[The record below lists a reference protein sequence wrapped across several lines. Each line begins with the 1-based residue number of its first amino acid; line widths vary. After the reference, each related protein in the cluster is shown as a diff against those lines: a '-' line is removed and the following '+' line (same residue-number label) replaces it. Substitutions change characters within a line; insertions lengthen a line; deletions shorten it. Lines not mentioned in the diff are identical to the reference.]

1 MYCGKIIQKN
11 YSKSINFIFAAK
23 YSRRS
28 AKNTTTYKLMKS
40 NGIDADINN
49 GELDNNPNWELFGP
63 RGFRF
68 YLPGSIGPGWLDQST
83 TAQVETRSILIPRN
97 KVEFDDGNDFNSLEI
112 NDMISVGKTKNN
124 KLKRVRQK
132 SHKNQPILHCIAQEC
147 PMLLRK
153 GIQELFPSCIEAASP
168 HLTIVTIT
176 QKLSPR
182 MMRWSKEIET
192 EKLAKFFL
200 LAASDICTKL
210 KMFGYWAD
218 FINPFSGQPYLN
230 PHKTGVLYKTDE
242 RFRCL
247 GFKVHRNNNCKIIM
261 HENKGSEFIGQE
273 LKIQGAAAKKKST
286 WEITDTLLNILKFW
300 MVTKIKL

>member
-1 MYCGKIIQKN
+1 MYCSKIFKQN
-11 YSKSINFIFAAK
+11 YSRSINIIFAAK

-28 AKNTTTYKLMKS
+28 AKNTTTYKLVKS
-40 NGIDADINN
+40 NGIDADIDN

-83 TAQVETRSILIPRN
+83 TAQVETRSILLPN
-97 KVEFDDGNDFNSLEI
+97 NDGELDDSDDFDTHGI
-112 NDMISVGKTKNN
+112 NDEIINVYKHKNN
-124 KLKRVRQK
+124 NRTNN
-132 SHKNQPILHCIAQEC
+132 SKNRRKCDQSQPILHCIAQEC

-153 GIQELFPSCIEAASP
+153 GIQELFPSSVEAASP
-168 HLTIVTIT
+168 QLTIVTIT
-176 QKLSPR
+176 QKLNPR

-192 EKLAKFFL
+192 ERLAKFFL
-200 LAASDICTKL
+200 LAASDICAKL

-247 GFKVHRNNNCKIIM
+247 GFKVNKTNSCKIIS
-261 HENKGSEFIGQE
+261 HENKGSEFVGSLYTSAPANMDFFKDIMSGM
-273 LKIQGAAAKKKST
+273 S
-286 WEITDTLLNILKFW
+286 DH
-300 MVTKIKL
+300 